1 MSETDLAKLMD
12 IMERNQHSY
21 EKELKNLDACGL
33 HLKKCH
39 KEKKE
44 KEMDKSRMEFEKQMA
59 AVNYSLFN
67 YKKSVETCNT
77 TKKKHYENTIPE
89 ILNEI
94 QKQDEATRIDMSRAT
109 MVRIADTVASA
120 LPREAQMW
128 ADIADIARRIE
139 GSHDSLLLISSFKT
153 NDRPPVDFNYLDTHD
168 DFKKKQLLCTE
179 NQFKVVDG
187 EDLASTPPKVG
198 KKKATER
205 LKSIEKEIVELEK
218 KRSGL
223 LSILTVLADLVSVL
237 NEFH

>member
-1 MSETDLAKLMD
+1 MSEADLAKLMD
-12 IMERNQHSY
+12 VMERNQHSY

-33 HLKKCH
+33 HLKKCQ

-67 YKKSVETCNT
+67 YKKSVETCNIA
-77 TKKKHYENTIPE
+77 KKKHYENAIPD

-94 QKQDEATRIDMSRAT
+94 QKQDETTRIDMSRAT

-120 LPREAQMW
+120 LPREAQLW
-128 ADIADIARRIE
+128 TNFADIARKID

-168 DFKKKQLLCTE
+168 AFKKKQLLYTE
-179 NQFKVVDG
+179 NQFNIVDG

-198 KKKATER
+198 KKKAAER

-223 LSILTVLADLVSVL
+223 LSILAVLADLVSVL
-237 NEFH
+237 K